1 MIPTERIISGLHYHH
16 LYSDVCHR
24 FLKNQCFLFLSFH
37 VTAQCWLGQ
46 KNLPVGLGSCLV
58 ILSFFTIYRRVNR
71 SEDNDF
77 DRLKATS
84 TREKN
89 QRLTDFKYYIV
100 VLFYAKLT
108 GRVFDIVAFYIA
120 FLVVVSFHCTV
131 ERKPV

>member
-1 MIPTERIISGLHYHH
+1 M
-16 LYSDVCHR
+16 
-24 FLKNQCFLFLSFH
+24 FLFLSFY

-58 ILSFFTIYRRVNR
+58 ILSFVTIYRRVDR
-71 SEDNDF
+71 SEDNDS

-89 QRLTDFKYYIV
+89 QCLTDFKYYIV

-108 GRVFDIVAFYIA
+108 GTVFDIAFYIA